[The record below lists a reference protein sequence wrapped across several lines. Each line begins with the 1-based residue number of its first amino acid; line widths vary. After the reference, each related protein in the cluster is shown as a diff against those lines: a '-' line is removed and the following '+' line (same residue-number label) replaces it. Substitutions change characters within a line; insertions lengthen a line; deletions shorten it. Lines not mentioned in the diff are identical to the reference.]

1 MRYLFNIRKN
11 NMITQQNLE
20 KFKNKLE
27 EEKRGLISEIER
39 LKKIADFGDDI
50 DSLDEEADETEEY
63 GNQLAVAQDLKN
75 RLVDIDSALLK
86 INPPSG
92 GSEYGM
98 CEKCK
103 KETSLEVLE
112 VDPESRLCKNCK
124 RLSINSKAAGK

>member
-1 MRYLFNIRKN
+1 
-11 NMITQQNLE
+11 MITQQNLE

-75 RLVDIDSALLK
+75 RLADIDSALLK

-92 GSEYGM
+92 KGEYGI

-103 KETSLEVLE
+103 KGISLELLE